1 MNIGESQESP
11 ASGEPELRGAELGS
25 QQISAV
31 DQLTRSRDRNPDV
44 KLRLDGE
51 KDTLYSDGLEI
62 DSDGDTLA
70 GTDGAG
76 PEGIKG

>member
-1 MNIGESQESP
+1 MSIGESPESP
-11 ASGEPELRGAELGS
+11 VDGEAELRGAELGS

-31 DQLTRSRDRNPDV
+31 DQLARAQDRNPDV
-44 KLRLDGE
+44 RLRLDGE
-51 KDTLYSDGLEI
+51 KDTLYNDGLEI
-62 DSDGDTLA
+62 DSDGGPLA

>member
-11 ASGEPELRGAELGS
+11 ADGEAELRGAELGS

-31 DQLTRSRDRNPDV
+31 DQLTRARGRNPDV
-44 KLRLDGE
+44 SLRLDGE

-62 DSDGDTLA
+62 DSDGGTLA
-70 GTDGAG
+70 GTDGTSLG
-76 PEGIKG
+76 GVKG